1 MKALRAC
8 RQSRQSKRKCAR
20 KDPGE
25 GCEPCRKRRLRCS
38 AATSTP
44 APIFEPQ
51 PETPKLQSTEGP
63 PCAILSEDAV
73 RELVEHYLTRIHG
86 GCHSIFHPATLRAQ
100 VSNKTLKP
108 LLLHAICAIGSKFSS
123 QAELRDKEGQLAA
136 EAKRLL
142 HADLENICIENVQ
155 TCILLA
161 MLSSGNCQP
170 SSEALYVGI
179 AISMIG
185 ILKIEPRCTSS
196 TSHTIDETSRRVWWS
211 LYIAERWCS
220 SGLGIRCRLDDAE
233 DPCESIPPMDEHAY
247 HALLPED
254 QDTISTFS
262 RKSGI
267 WAYMLRL
274 VSCFA
279 PIQDLN
285 RRIAKGQLSVSEI
298 ELRVVGLED
307 QLDSWQIGLPSELK
321 MNVENLGAH
330 LQKNVARQFLALHL
344 TYHHFTTLL
353 YFHFLEGYHER
364 TVLAPHNNYTK
375 QCKYHASS
383 FSNLLRLS
391 RQMSG
396 SAVEYPTIGHMAAV
410 SSSVLVH
417 VLLFG
422 DLQELPDAREK
433 LDSNFDALMEL
444 RRYWPA
450 TEAMIHRLKFFQSIC
465 LFTLESYKLDVWMV
479 RFLLE
484 HSRALERRELKVVP
498 PDLRL
503 DGSNMSP
510 RTEQLSKA
518 GRYTDFSSLHKT

>member
-8 RQSRQSKRKCAR
+8 RQCRQSKRKCAR

-25 GCEPCRKRRLRCS
+25 GCEPCRKRCLQCS

-44 APIFEPQ
+44 AQIFEPQ
-51 PETPKLQSTEGP
+51 PEATKVQSTQDP
-63 PCAILSEDAV
+63 PNAIISEDAV

-100 VSNKTLKP
+100 VSSKTLNP

-123 QAELRDKEGQLAA
+123 QAVLREKEGQLAA

-185 ILKIEPRCTSS
+185 KLKIEP
-196 TSHTIDETSRRVWWS
+196 SR
-211 LYIAERWCS
+211 
-220 SGLGIRCRLDDAE
+220 
-233 DPCESIPPMDEHAY
+233 
-247 HALLPED
+247 
-254 QDTISTFS
+254 
-262 RKSGI
+262 
-267 WAYMLRL
+267 
-274 VSCFA
+274 CFA
-279 PIQDLN
+279 LIQDLN
-285 RRIAKGQLSVSEI
+285 RRIAKGQLAAPEI
-298 ELRVVGLED
+298 ELRVAELEG
-307 QLDSWQIGLPSELK
+307 QLESWQISLPYELR
-321 MNVENLGAH
+321 MNLENLGVH
-330 LQKNVARQFLALHL
+330 LQKNVVRQFLALHL
-344 TYHHFTTLL
+344 TYHHFSTLL
-353 YFHFLEGYHER
+353 YFHFLEGYHVG
-364 TVLAPHNNYTK
+364 TILALQKNYIK
-375 QCKYHASS
+375 QCKQHASS

-396 SAVEYPTIGHMAAV
+396 SAVEYPTIGHMTAV

-417 VLLFG
+417 TLLFG

-433 LDSNFDALMEL
+433 LDSDFDSLMQL

-450 TEAMIHRLKFFQSIC
+450 TDVMFFQSIC
-465 LFTLESYKLDVWMV
+465 LFTLESYKLDGWMV

-510 RTEQLSKA
+510 RTEELTKA
-518 GRYTDFSSLHKT
+518 GRYTDFSSLRKT